1 MKVRVTV
8 SSFRDKETG
17 TYHSAGD
24 VIEVTKERY
33 EAITKK
39 GDFVTPVKS
48 RAAKAKTDT
57 TDEQNQE
64 EEQAPAE
71 PEPDP
76 PNPAHWPEED
86 DRAIDGL
93 PESVHYLNNI
103 KE

>member
-8 SSFRDKETG
+8 PSFRDKETG

-39 GDFVTPVKS
+39 GDYVTPVKS
-48 RAAKAKTDT
+48 RSAKAKTDS
-57 TDEQNQE
+57 DEKQD

-76 PNPAHWPEED
+76 PDPAHWPEND
-86 DRAIDGL
+86 DTPIDGL
-93 PESVHYLNNI
+93 PDSVHYLNNI
-103 KE
+103 KK